1 MEEQQGDQKRTGVR
15 RSRRARSMMR
25 REQNN
30 QHTLLAGILVLLLF
44 INTLPIGIYWNL
56 DRGLESSFALVLS
69 QSVVLLICT
78 VLIWRHRPHEN
89 PTQYF
94 LIAVGFY
101 LLAFGLCMSGV

>member
-1 MEEQQGDQKRTGVR
+1 MEEPQGDNRRSGVR
-15 RSRRARSMMR
+15 RSRRARSMTR
-25 REQNN
+25 RQQNN
-30 QHTLLAGILVLLLF
+30 QRTMLAGILVLLLF
-44 INTLPIGIYWNL
+44 INTLPIGIYWNME
-56 DRGLESSFALVLS
+56 RGLDSSFALVLL

-101 LLAFGLCMSGV
+101 LLAFGLCVGGV